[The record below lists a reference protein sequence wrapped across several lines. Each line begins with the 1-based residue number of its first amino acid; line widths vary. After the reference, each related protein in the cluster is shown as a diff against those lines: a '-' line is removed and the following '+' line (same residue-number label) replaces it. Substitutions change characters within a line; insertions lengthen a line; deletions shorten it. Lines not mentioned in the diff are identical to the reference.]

1 MTYRSTKKIYPGNYA
16 EPLNGWY
23 QNVATGAATVQGTSG
38 SAGGPT
44 AVLACPGWRYFQ
56 FFGYVP
62 IRTVQSDTLNNQFQV
77 IVPSPYKNDPTRPN
91 ITGMTVSGQALPGT
105 TYVQSNNGPAYIY
118 RAAISVPSGWDD
130 TVASGIFNTDD
141 SSILT
146 FGIANGGTA
155 STLGEP
161 TNPAAAVA
169 ENNDTPAS
177 QANIAFTSDGS
188 LGFIPVGT
196 EGLSRAPFL
205 VATGDVSINNLY
217 KQVTGVATYQVFAR
231 DSTTDTA
238 ANGGL
243 FISSGDYAAGK
254 TGYIFVELD
263 FIQQDN
269 APEYSD
275 INGYLPYPAEPRAF
289 QTY

>member
-1 MTYRSTKKIYPGNYA
+1 M
-16 EPLNGWY
+16 
-23 QNVATGAATVQGTSG
+23 V
-38 SAGGPT
+38 
-44 AVLACPGWRYFQ
+44 
-56 FFGYVP
+56 
-62 IRTVQSDTLNNQFQV
+62 
-77 IVPSPYKNDPTRPN
+77 VPSPYKNDPTRPN

-105 TYVQSNNGPAYIY
+105 DYVQSNNGPAYVY

-155 STLGEP
+155 STLGQP
-161 TNPAAAVA
+161 TDPTAAPA

-177 QANIAFTSDGS
+177 QANIAFTDEGS
-188 LGFIPVGT
+188 VGFIPVGT

-205 VATGDVSINNLY
+205 VETGTVTINNLY
-217 KQVTGVATYQVFAR
+217 KQVTGVATFQVFSR
-231 DSTTDTA
+231 DATTDTA

-243 FISSGDYAAGK
+243 FISSGDFAAGK

-275 INGYLPYPAEPRAF
+275 INGYLPYPAHPSAF
-289 QTY
+289 QSY